1 MMSPACSNRRRMKS
15 YQLRGNLCDIDV
27 DNIKTANTRDY
38 RDIEPVSPRPLG
50 IVGEPR
56 S

>member
-1 MMSPACSNRRRMKS
+1 MKG

-27 DNIKTANTRDY
+27 DNIKTTDARGY
-38 RDIEPVSPRPLG
+38 REVEPVSPRPFG